1 MVKNMS
7 AVFLYNIFNTY
18 MYMYTYYKLYK
29 KVYNIYGSAYL
40 LE

>member
-7 AVFLYNIFNTY
+7 AVFLYNIFNT
-18 MYMYTYYKLYK
+18 YMYTYYKLYK